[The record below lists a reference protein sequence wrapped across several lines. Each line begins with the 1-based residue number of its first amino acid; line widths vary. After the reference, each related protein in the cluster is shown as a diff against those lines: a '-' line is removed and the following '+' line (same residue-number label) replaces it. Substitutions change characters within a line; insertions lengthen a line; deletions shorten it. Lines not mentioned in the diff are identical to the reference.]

1 MEWTRGP
8 AKNLNWPDLRLTSS
22 GSCMIA
28 RPGEYNIVSFVFK
41 YAEYALC
48 FVVLCIF
55 SLPEKHE
62 FLAVKSTI
70 QEFLEILNL
79 LPKSAQTNKMASLNG
94 LCTFIGNKINFIAY
108 KCITCSLIT
117 SS

>member
-1 MEWTRGP
+1 MEWTRRA

-28 RPGEYNIVSFVFK
+28 CPGAYNIIAFVLK

-55 SLPEKHE
+55 SLAEKHE

-70 QEFLEILNL
+70 QEFLKILNYIPKRPTYSLKLIKYHLSIVFIL
-79 LPKSAQTNKMASLNG
+79 LLA
-94 LCTFIGNKINFIAY
+94 I
-108 KCITCSLIT
+108 
-117 SS
+117 